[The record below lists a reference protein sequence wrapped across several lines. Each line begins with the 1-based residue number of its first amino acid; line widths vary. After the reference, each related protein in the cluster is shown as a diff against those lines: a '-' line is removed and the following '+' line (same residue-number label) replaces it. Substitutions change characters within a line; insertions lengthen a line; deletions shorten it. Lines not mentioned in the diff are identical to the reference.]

1 MYKKDFNMNIK
12 KYAFLLSFFSFFC
25 VSVAQCVNT
34 DDESSSLSV
43 VEQADV
49 SNDSSGMF
57 YVKIPQKSND
67 MYPQLQKIVIEFMA
81 SQEGAPDPN
90 DRDSWE
96 KLAKKLFSEICDFKD
111 VRLLRKLRGNI
122 DKIRKLNPTNVILDA
137 LCKAIMRI
145 EGRVKKSE
153 GSSIP
158 PLSKTQKKIMVLVEE
173 FVDLKSADDVPVVDG
188 QLSEDLALKLKSK
201 WDPDGKKAI
210 RSFRDHID
218 NIIKYE
224 TDSKKIFY
232 VKLSKVLRALEG
244 KKSSSKDS
252 SCQSVH
258 REEGGP
264 LLSQLQLSLA
274 EHVRSVLN
282 PKDREVFEPKDN
294 VDWCRVVLKVKNLWD
309 PKDSKKM
316 SSLYNHIRHIFKCYQ
331 TISSQFESSIYES
344 LSKAMNADFIKKHTE
359 LGTLSMLRSLCPEEF
374 SSESSCLNDRVA
386 LDDCGTSSSFDQAP
400 LNSASVPSI
409 SDQNIDPVSLQADAI
424 EGLGCLSSEGLSH
437 SQNMEEKSSR
447 KRPCSDAEEPSS
459 KKARTK

>member
-1 MYKKDFNMNIK
+1 MNIK
-12 KYAFLLSFFSFFC
+12 KYAFWLSFFSFFC

-49 SNDSSGMF
+49 SNDSSE
-57 YVKIPQKSND
+57 KKSDD
-67 MYPQLQKIVIEFMA
+67 MCPQLQKIIIKFMA
-81 SQEGAPDPN
+81 SQEGAPDLN

-96 KLAKKLFSEICDFKD
+96 KLANKLCSEIHYSRD
-111 VRLLRKLRGNI
+111 VRLLRKLRGSLNT
-122 DKIRKLNPTNVILDA
+122 IRKLNPTNVNFDA

-145 EGRVKKSE
+145 EARVKRSE
-153 GSSIP
+153 GPSIP

-173 FVDLKSADDVPVVDG
+173 FVDLKSGNNVPVVDG
-188 QLSEDLALKLKSK
+188 QLSEDLALELKSK
-201 WDPDGKKAI
+201 WDPEGKKAI
-210 RSFRDHID
+210 RSFRHHID

-224 TDSKKIFY
+224 TDSKKNFY
-232 VKLSKVLRALEG
+232 VKLSKVLSKLEG

-264 LLSQLQLSLA
+264 LLSEFQWSLV
-274 EHVRSVLN
+274 EHVRSILN
-282 PKDREVFEPKDN
+282 PEDREAFEPKDN
-294 VDWCRVVLKVKNLWD
+294 LDWCRVVLKVKNLWD

-316 SSLYNHIRHIFKCYQ
+316 LSLYVHIRKIFKFYKS
-331 TISSQFESSIYES
+331 ISSQFELSIYES

-359 LGTLSMLRSLCPEEF
+359 LGTLPMLRSLCPEEF
-374 SSESSCLNDRVA
+374 SSESSCLNDRVT
-386 LDDCGTSSSFDQAP
+386 LDDCGTSSSFDEEP
-400 LNSASVPSI
+400 LHHDSEVSLT
-409 SDQNIDPVSLQADAI
+409 SDQNIDPVSLQADAT
-424 EGLGCLSSEGLSH
+424 EGLVCLSSEGLSH

-447 KRPCSDAEEPSS
+447 KRPCSEAEAPSS